1 MKKLGM
7 LTVIVMLMTVVT
19 TAQAEVRAGS
29 ISVTPFFGGYVFEG
43 NEYNLD
49 NSWTA
54 GVRAGYNFTKNLGV
68 EGYFNYI
75 LTETTPFKWNPNGDD
90 VRIGG
95 YGIEGL
101 YHFMPQSWFV
111 PFLAVGIGGIH
122 YDFEN
127 SGNMNKLSVDYGAGV
142 KLFFPDR
149 VAKFFLADDVALRGD
164 VRHILPLNDKYNDFL
179 YTAGI
184 AFSYGGKKKAVEPS
198 PVDSDGDG
206 VFDDR
211 DKCPNTPRG
220 CIVDEDGCP
229 IDSDKDGVIDCRDKC
244 PDTPQGCIVDK
255 DGCPIDSDK
264 DGVCDGRDK
273 CPDTPAGCIVDK
285 DGCPLDS
292 DKDGVNDCLD
302 KCPNT
307 PAGAIV
313 DKDGCMHEKITMN
326 LNVEFDYDKS
336 DVKDKYNGEIKKVAD
351 FMKEFPKTT
360 AVIAGNTDSTGSNDY
375 NQKLSERRANS
386 VRKYLIN
393 KFGIEAS
400 RLSAIGYGETKPIA
414 TNDTD
419 EGRQRNRRVD
429 AVLEAIEIK

>member
-1 MKKLGM
+1 MKKFGI
-7 LTVIVMLMTVVT
+7 LTVIVMLMAVVT
-19 TAQAEVRAGS
+19 TAQAEVRARS
-29 ISVTPFFGGYVFEG
+29 FTVTPFFGGYNFEG
-43 NEYNLD
+43 NENLD

-75 LTETTPFKWNPNGDD
+75 LTETTPFEWNPNGDNA
-90 VRIGG
+90 RIGG

-101 YHFMPQSWFV
+101 YHFFPQSHVV

-127 SGNMNKLSVDYGAGV
+127 SGNMNKLSVDYGGGV
-142 KLFFPDR
+142 KLFFPDS
-149 VAKFFLADDVALRGD
+149 VAKFFLADDVALRAD
-164 VRHILPLNDKYNDFL
+164 VRHILPLNDRYNDFL

-184 AFSYGGKKKAVEPS
+184 SFSFGGKDKKC
-198 PVDSDGDG
+198 VDSDGDG
-206 VFDDR
+206 VCDYL
-211 DKCPNTPRG
+211 DKCPNTPIGVAVDRDG
-220 CIVDEDGCP
+220 CPLDSDEDGVPDYLDKCPDTPKGCVVDKNGCP
-229 IDSDKDGVIDCRDKC
+229 IDSDKDGVPDCLDKC
-244 PDTPQGCIVDK
+244 PDTPK
-255 DGCPIDSDK
+255 
-264 DGVCDGRDK
+264 
-273 CPDTPAGCIVDK
+273 GCIVDK

-336 DVKDKYNGEIKKVAD
+336 DVKDKYNGEIKKVTD

-360 AVIAGNTDSTGSNDY
+360 AVIEGHTDSTGSNEY

-386 VRKYLIN
+386 VRQYIIKN
-393 KFGIEAS
+393 FGIKAS
-400 RLSAIGYGETKPIA
+400 RLTATGYGETKPIA

-419 EGRQRNRRVD
+419 EGRQRNRRVQ